1 MIYNRNNKWLSNWI
15 DIIQLLFSLINI
27 EIVEKNQLF
36 KYVSSLIISSLKN
49 AITWSRQ
56 IKSWFIILN

>member
-1 MIYNRNNKWLSNWI
+1 MISNRNNKWLSNWI